1 MSTLKNNYKQ
11 IEKAIKYIDENFKE
25 HPSVE
30 EIAKNVGMSKYHFI
44 RVFKD
49 YVGLTPN
56 SFCIVLR

>member
-30 EIAKNVGMSKYHFI
+30 EIAKFDNGYLPCQVATTQNK
-44 RVFKD
+44 V
-49 YVGLTPN
+49 N
-56 SFCIVLR
+56 SCVSYFE

>member
-30 EIAKNVGMSKYHFI
+30 EIAKFDNWYLPHEVAATQNKVTS
-44 RVFKD
+44 
-49 YVGLTPN
+49 YVRD
-56 SFCIVLR
+56 CK